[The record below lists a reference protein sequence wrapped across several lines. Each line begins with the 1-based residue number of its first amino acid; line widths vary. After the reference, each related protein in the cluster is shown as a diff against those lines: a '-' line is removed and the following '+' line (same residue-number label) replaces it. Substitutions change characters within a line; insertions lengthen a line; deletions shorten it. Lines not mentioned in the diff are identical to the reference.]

1 MKVENKVYK
10 SYFEEIINH
19 LVTIHNLDPESLLR
33 KLKELKIEEL
43 NIEVKNYEEKIGIF
57 DKGFKELVESSEET
71 IKIIDEFYESKDELI
86 DQYNK

>member
-43 NIEVKNYEEKIGIF
+43 NIEVKNYEEKISNL
-57 DKGFKELVESSEET
+57 DKKFGELDEGLNET
-71 IKIIDEFYESKDELI
+71 IKLIEEYDEIRNQRYT
-86 DQYNK
+86 